1 MVVGVCRVSLLI
13 EESQSLKDK
22 RSVLRRIKD
31 RVSQK
36 FNCAI
41 AEVGD
46 PDSWQ
51 AAQLGFAVVSNERG
65 FTQSMVQK
73 ILTFIDDLAIGK
85 LIDDEQ
91 DYIDYGEGAL
101 EGSSVGDYPHWET
114 DQPSPPKPGP
124 ILVRPKA
131 PTLSGDDHEAY
142 PWDSPQADTASQT
155 PGKPGSAKPAS
166 EEPSKPGPGEAN
178 RASGRGSDRGGNR

>member
-31 RVSQK
+31 RVTQK

-114 DQPSPPKPGP
+114 DEPSPPKPGP

-131 PTLSGDDHEAY
+131 PTLSADHREAY
-142 PWDSPQADTASQT
+142 PWDSPQLADSSHTLE
-155 PGKPGSAKPAS
+155 KDRDGSPVPQG
-166 EEPSKPGPGEAN
+166 PSK
-178 RASGRGSDRGGNR
+178 RGDG

>member
-1 MVVGVCRVSLLI
+1 MVVGVCRISLLI

-31 RVSQK
+31 RVNQK

-46 PDSWQ
+46 PDTWQ
-51 AAQLGFAVVSNERG
+51 SAQLGFAVVSNERG

-73 ILTFIDDLAIGK
+73 ILTFIDDLAIAK

-91 DYIDYGEGAL
+91 DYIDYGDGAL
-101 EGSSVGDYPHWET
+101 EGSSDGDYPHWET
-114 DQPSPPKPGP
+114 DQPSPPKPQ
-124 ILVRPKA
+124 IIVRPRA
-131 PTLSGDDHEAY
+131 PKLGSDPEGY
-142 PWDSPQADTASQT
+142 PWDSPHTDGDRPEKSAEAAR
-155 PGKPGSAKPAS
+155 PKPPAN
-166 EEPSKPGPGEAN
+166 AN
-178 RASGRGSDRGGNR
+178 VEDK

>member
-1 MVVGVCRVSLLI
+1 MVVGVCRISLLI

-31 RVSQK
+31 RVNQK

-46 PDSWQ
+46 PDTWQ
-51 AAQLGFAVVSNERG
+51 SAQLGFAVVSNERG

-73 ILTFIDDLAIGK
+73 ILNFIDELAVAK

-91 DYIDYGEGAL
+91 DYIEYGEENM
-101 EGSSVGDYPHWET
+101 EGSSSGDYPHWEPEEPSPVHHERGSAT
-114 DQPSPPKPGP
+114 AIDRSGLRDADEVRKLRPPSPP
-124 ILVRPKA
+124 
-131 PTLSGDDHEAY
+131 EASSDY
-142 PWDSPQADTASQT
+142 PWDPD
-155 PGKPGSAKPAS
+155 PAT
-166 EEPSKPGPGEAN
+166 
-178 RASGRGSDRGGNR
+178 

>member
-1 MVVGVCRVSLLI
+1 MVVGVCRISLLL
-13 EESQSLKDK
+13 EDSQSLKDK
-22 RSVLRRIKD
+22 RSTLRRIKD

-46 PDSWQ
+46 PDVWQ

-73 ILTFIDDLAIGK
+73 ILTFIDDLGLAK

-91 DYIDYGEGAL
+91 DYVDYGEESI
-101 EGSSVGDYPHWET
+101 EGTSLGEYPHWEPEE
-114 DQPSPPKPGP
+114 PSPPKAKPAMP
-124 ILVRPKA
+124 HPPA
-131 PTLSGDDHEAY
+131 PAPREEHDAY
-142 PWDSPQADTASQT
+142 PWDSPE
-155 PGKPGSAKPAS
+155 PAK
-166 EEPSKPGPGEAN
+166 EPSVEAAKSN
-178 RASGRGSDRGGNR
+178 AGDKA

>member
-1 MVVGVCRVSLLI
+1 MVVGVCRISLLI

-31 RVSQK
+31 RVNQK

-46 PDSWQ
+46 PDTWQ
-51 AAQLGFAVVSNERG
+51 SAQLGFAVVSNERG

-73 ILTFIDDLAIGK
+73 ILTFIDDLAMAK

-91 DYIDYGEGAL
+91 DYIDYGDGAL
-101 EGSSVGDYPHWET
+101 EGSSDGDYPHWET
-114 DQPSPPKPGP
+114 DQPSPPKPQ
-124 ILVRPKA
+124 IIVRPRA
-131 PTLSGDDHEAY
+131 PKLGSDPEGY
-142 PWDSPQADTASQT
+142 PWDSPHTDADRPAESAEAAS
-155 PGKPGSAKPAS
+155 PKPPVNANANANAKV
-166 EEPSKPGPGEAN
+166 EDK
-178 RASGRGSDRGGNR
+178 